1 MSQLEQIPRSVNLL
15 GWAGVLP
22 FAGLSALV
30 LLDWSASKDTIEPM
44 LIAYGAIILSF
55 MGGVHWGIAMT
66 KTVGKNIP
74 IQPWHLVLSVIPA
87 LLGWTATFF
96 DTRYA
101 IAVLAVGF
109 VALLIVDMNW
119 ASGNC
124 APAWYGK
131 LRLQL
136 TSTVLLC
143 LGAVGIS

>member
-1 MSQLEQIPRSVNLL
+1 MSQIEQIPRSVSLL

-22 FAGLSALV
+22 FAGLSTIL
-30 LLDWSASKDTIEPM
+30 LLDWPGSKGTFEPM

-55 MGGVHWGIAMT
+55 MGGIHWGIAMARAA
-66 KTVGKNIP
+66 GKDIP
-74 IQPWHLVLSVIPA
+74 IQSWHLVLSVLPA
-87 LLGWTATFF
+87 LIGWTATFF
-96 DTRYA
+96 DTVYA
-101 IAVLAVGF
+101 LAVLAVGF

-124 APAWYGK
+124 APVWYGK